1 MPDLRPTFIGVN
13 ATLIALSTIA
23 VCCRLGRSVFLVRS
37 FGWNDGFIAVAAV
50 CACIASSLLI
60 WSAHY
65 GVGLPQNEVPLANMM
80 PILKLV
86 MSSGVFYFACNWAVK
101 HSLLLF
107 YYGLTID
114 GWPRFSI
121 YFMHG
126 VAVAFGLTCIFTSI
140 FQCWPIRA
148 MWDSSVPGHCIH
160 IMEFH
165 LFNSSFMIATDVV
178 LYAMPLVFT
187 WNMQLQKV
195 QKICLNALFA
205 LGWLVLAASGARV
218 HAVYSQI
225 KSPNFT
231 YKFAI
236 IMTWGVVENHLAI
249 VVACAPSIKT
259 LLVHAFPGLST
270 TLSKFVSGE
279 TRSTG
284 VFRSSAISLDVE
296 AHLNKA
302 QEDTTA
308 RPVGSRLN
316 SDESRQSRRS
326 TIVKWCRAPSNW
338 EVNPVQSL
346 GK

>member
-1 MPDLRPTFIGVN
+1 MFDFRPTFIGVN

-23 VCCRLGRSVFLVRS
+23 VCCRLGRSVFLARS

-50 CACIASSLLI
+50 CACITSGLLI
-60 WSAHY
+60 LSAHY
-65 GVGLPQNEVPLANMM
+65 GVGLPQDEVASENMT

-86 MSSGVFYFACNWAVK
+86 MASCAFYFACNWAVK

-107 YYGLTID
+107 YYGLTIG

-126 VAVAFGLTCIFTSI
+126 VAITFGVTCIMTSI
-140 FQCWPIRA
+140 FQCWPLPA
-148 MWDSSVPGHCIH
+148 MWDPTVRGHCIN
-160 IMEFH
+160 IMAFH

-187 WNMQLQKV
+187 WNMQLQRA
-195 QKICLNALFA
+195 QKICLNSLFA

-225 KSPNFT
+225 VRPNFT

-236 IMTWGVVENHLAI
+236 IMTWGVIENHVSI
-249 VVACAPSIKT
+249 VVACAPSIKV
-259 LLVHAFPGLST
+259 LLVHAFPSLST
-270 TLSKFVSGE
+270 SISKLVSGE
-279 TRSTG
+279 AKSNG
-284 VFRSSAISLDVE
+284 IFRSSTMSLDVE

-302 QEDTTA
+302 QENATA

-316 SDESRQSRRS
+316 SDESAQSRRS
-326 TIVKWCRAPSNW
+326 RIGKWWRAPSSW
-338 EVNPVQSL
+338 EVNPL
-346 GK
+346 EPAGR